1 VDAASTALRG
11 LGEAMQ
17 EVKPEG
23 GKTLCAD
30 CPYWKALLDDPELD
44 EYGQCQH
51 TSEPWHTA
59 DRVAEHGHWANV
71 TTREESCLLPTE
83 GEL

>member
-1 VDAASTALRG
+1 
-11 LGEAMQ
+11 MQ